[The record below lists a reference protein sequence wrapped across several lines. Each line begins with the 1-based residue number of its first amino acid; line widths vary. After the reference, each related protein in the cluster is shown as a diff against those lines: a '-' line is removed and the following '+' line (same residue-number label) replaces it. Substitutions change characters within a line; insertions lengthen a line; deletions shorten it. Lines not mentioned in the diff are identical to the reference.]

1 MRRPKAVIAAGI
13 YPAAQALIETVA
25 EAVLCNA
32 GEPRATLL
40 AHLADA
46 DALFCASNVP
56 VDADL
61 IAHAP
66 KLRIIASASVGTDN
80 IDLGAARKRGISV
93 TNTPGVL
100 VEATADLVWG
110 LTLALMRKIVV
121 GQQWIRDG
129 KWTSISAIPYG
140 TDLEEKRL
148 GIVGLG
154 AIGSAVARR
163 AKASR
168 MHVSYHNRKPRSDDA
183 IIGAWYSGFDELLE
197 HADCVIALVPLT
209 AETRRRFDA
218 AAFSKMKP
226 TAFFI
231 NGARGGIVDTDAL
244 LAALRDGTIAGAALD
259 VTDPEPLAADHPLLH
274 LENCIVTPHIG
285 SATHETRERMSLLAA
300 RNLIAA
306 LRGDRLE
313 TPV

>member
-1 MRRPKAVIAAGI
+1 MIAAGI

-25 EAVLCNA
+25 DVVLCNA
-32 GEPRATLL
+32 SEARATLL
-40 AHLADA
+40 EACEDA

-56 VDADL
+56 VDAEL

-66 KLRIIASASVGTDN
+66 RLKIIASASVGTDN
-80 IDLGAARKRGISV
+80 IDLAAAKLCGIPV

-110 LTLALMRKIVV
+110 LTLALMRRIVV
-121 GQQWIRDG
+121 GSQWIRDG
-129 KWTSISAIPYG
+129 RWTSVPAIPYG

-168 MHVSYHNRKPRSDDA
+168 MHVSYHNRRPRNDDA
-183 IIGAWYSGFDELLE
+183 IIGAWYMNFDELLA
-197 HADCVIALVPLT
+197 HCDCVIALVPLT
-209 AETRRRFDA
+209 AETRKRFDA
-218 AAFSKMKP
+218 KAFSMMKP
-226 TAFFI
+226 SAYFI
-231 NGARGGIVDTDAL
+231 NGARGGIVDTDDL
-244 LAALRDGTIAGAALD
+244 VAALQNGTIAGAAVD
-259 VTDPEPLAADHPLLH
+259 VTDPEPLPPTHPLLA

-306 LRGDRLE
+306 LRGEKLE